1 MNRVVVKLGTRV
13 LTNDYGQMAHD
24 RLAAIVGH
32 LARLIEEGRQVILVS
47 SGAVGLGRDAIGLP
61 PGPSDLATRQAC
73 AAIGQ
78 SRLMGVYEGLFAQH
92 NLCCAQVLL
101 TQSDFDDTER
111 YENLTRTLGKLMQHR
126 VVPIVNE
133 NDVVATEELA
143 YVRPKKTRK
152 GSWNSTHKSKKMSF
166 GDNDQLASIL
176 ASKLEAELLI
186 LLTDVDAVYDK
197 NPNKYAD
204 AKPIKQW
211 TVDIEV
217 NSDQDAGA
225 GRGGMRS
232 KIRSASQAARAG
244 CTAVIASGRD
254 DNTLKFLFT
263 TDPPGTWFQPVGRL
277 SQKHQ
282 WIALASTTHG
292 VLVVN
297 DKATDRMR
305 TERASVFATDIIEVE
320 GDFATGQVVEVRDQA
335 NVLLGRGATSY
346 PSDIA
351 RAWSI
356 DPHET
361 HAKRDVVVIRWDQL
375 TQEPQR

>member
-13 LTNDYGQMAHD
+13 LTNDNGQLAHD
-24 RLAAIVGH
+24 RLASLVSHVATMID
-32 LARLIEEGRQVILVS
+32 EGRQVILVS

-78 SRLMGVYEGLFAQH
+78 SRLMGVYEGLFGQH
-92 NLCCAQVLL
+92 SLCCAQVLL
-101 TQSDFDDTER
+101 TQSDFDDTHR

-143 YVRPKKTRK
+143 YVRPTLAPA
-152 GSWNSTHKSKKMSF
+152 GSWGSPEKPKRMSF

-197 NPNKYAD
+197 NPNKHAD
-204 AKPIKQW
+204 AKPIKEW
-211 TVDIEV
+211 TVDTEV

-244 CTAVIASGRD
+244 CTAVIASGRKGD
-254 DNTLKFLFT
+254 TLQQLFT
-263 TDPPGTWFQPVGRL
+263 DEPPGTWFPAVGML
-277 SQKHQ
+277 SQTHQ
-282 WIALASTTHG
+282 WIAMASSVYG
-292 VLVVN
+292 VVVVN
-297 DKATDRMR
+297 EAATGRMR
-305 TERASVFATDIIEVE
+305 AERASVYATDIIHVN
-320 GDFATGQVVEVRDQA
+320 GDFSIGQVVEIRDQD

-351 RAWSI
+351 RAWAN

-361 HAKRDVVVIRWDQL
+361 HAKRDVIVIRWDQL
-375 TQEPQR
+375 TQEPKP

>member
-1 MNRVVVKLGTRV
+1 
-13 LTNDYGQMAHD
+13 MAHD

-32 LARLIEEGRQVILVS
+32 VASLVTDGRQVILVS

-92 NLCCAQVLL
+92 DLCCAQVLL
-101 TQSDFDDTER
+101 TQSDFDDTNR

-143 YVRPKKTRK
+143 YVRPTSMKAPSRGAPTRAPV
-152 GSWNSTHKSKKMSF
+152 SF

-197 NPNKYAD
+197 NPNKHAD
-204 AKPIKQW
+204 AQPIREW
-211 TVDIEV
+211 TVGTEV
-217 NSDQDAGA
+217 DSEQDAGA

-244 CTAVIASGRD
+244 CSAVIASGRD
-254 DNTLKFLFT
+254 PDTLAQLFAAE
-263 TDPPGTWFQPVGRL
+263 PPGTWFPAIGML
-277 SQKHQ
+277 SKTHQ
-282 WIALASTTHG
+282 WIAQASSVHG
-292 VLVVN
+292 VLVVDEN
-297 DKATDRMR
+297 AAVRMGK
-305 TERASVFATDIIEVE
+305 ERASVYATDVLRVD
-320 GDFATGQVVEVRDQA
+320 GQFSTGQVVEIRSEADA
-335 NVLLGRGATSY
+335 LLGRGATSY

-351 RAWSI
+351 RAWSNN
-356 DPHET
+356 ET
-361 HAKRDVVVIRWDQL
+361 DAHGKSEVILVRWDQL
-375 TQEPQR
+375 TKESTP